1 MLFVILVRFS
11 KKPSKA
17 DQVDMSKR
25 FAEQEKAG
33 IKTVAA
39 YSTFGR
45 YDSIRVVEVPNEHV
59 LMKALAK
66 APEYVHTE
74 TMLALSR
81 EDFGKAL
88 E

>member
-17 DQVDMSKR
+17 DGADMSKR
-25 FAEQEKAG
+25 FAEQEKMG
-33 IKTVAA
+33 IKTVCS

-45 YDSIRVVEVPNEHV
+45 YDAIRVVEVPNEHV

-66 APEYVHTE
+66 APEYIHTE
-74 TMLALSR
+74 TMLAMSR

-88 E
+88 D